1 MRPTGLTSQAALA
14 LAIYLSGPGTA
25 IAQVDNWPCKSVT
38 MINAFLPGGGTT
50 IESRLYGLKLQEN
63 TGKTV
68 VQDFKPGA
76 GTMLGTGYVVN
87 AAPDGCTLLVATPA
101 LTIAPLVYDN
111 LRFDPIKDLAYLSMM
126 SKRAT
131 MLAAN
136 PKTPFNTGA
145 EYIAYAKANPG
156 KINFG
161 TSGQAGSA
169 HLSMQP
175 LHQITGTTATF
186 VHYKGGSTLFTALM
200 SREVDVT
207 MGSAASFMPLFKAG
221 KIKSLGLTS
230 LQRHPVLPDMPTI
243 SESIKASWEYAPFLG
258 FATSAKTPVATLE
271 RINAELVKVSKV
283 PSLAEKLEGDLI
295 IMVGSSRQEFTSF
308 VTAEAARWRKVVAD
322 ANIKLGE
329 E

>member
-1 MRPTGLTSQAALA
+1 MRHSGLTFPTALA
-14 LAIYLSGPGTA
+14 LAIYLSSPGTA
-25 IAQVDNWPCKSVT
+25 IAQVDSWPCKSVT
-38 MINAFLPGGGTT
+38 IVNPFLPGGVTSL
-50 IESRLYGLKLQEN
+50 EALLYGQKLREN

-68 VQDFKPGA
+68 VIDYKPGA
-76 GTMLGTGYVVN
+76 GTMIGTGLVVN

-126 SKRAT
+126 SKRAV

-136 PKTPFNTGA
+136 PKVPFNTGG

-161 TSGQAGSA
+161 TAGQAGSA
-169 HLSMQP
+169 HLSMQL
-175 LHQITGTTATF
+175 LHQLTSTTATF
-186 VHYKGGSTLFTALM
+186 VHYKGGTSVFAALM
-200 SREVDVT
+200 SGEVDVT
-207 MGSAASFMPLFKAG
+207 MGSASSYMPLLKAG
-221 KIKSLGLTS
+221 KIKSLGVTS
-230 LQRHPVLPDMPTI
+230 LQRHPTLPDMPTI

-258 FATSAKTPVATLE
+258 FAMSAKTPGATLD
-271 RINAELVKVSKV
+271 RINADLVKVAKG
-283 PSLAEKLEGDLI
+283 PGLAEKLESDLT

-308 VTAEAARWRKVVAD
+308 VTAESARWRKVVAD
-322 ANIKLGE
+322 GRIKLE